1 MSGSPTLYPIQAL
14 SSSDQPLIS
23 ILSKSYRHSLHFPLR
38 KPPLCAEIS
47 QLDTNGMIMGE
58 RLNKKT
64 FLTKDLFFQSSTK
77 REGTSCT
84 NCATTTTTLWRRNTN
99 GEPVCNA
106 CGLYH
111 KLHNVSNCLFFLSS
125 LFSSNISFKERFPG
139 VEAHGSEEREHPDE
153 EPEVVDKVKEETFRD
168 RRLLPSRDRRSILR
182 VRSWDGRDGRDER
195 APVDQP
201 DGQLLPGPPQHGRLP
216 VHELVLHVRGS
227 NPPQPAP
234 QPLPPLSWHSLPVL
248 VGSEKV
254 AKFFEQI
261 YPQNLDLLVELSWF

>member
-1 MSGSPTLYPIQAL
+1 MCRNITVRHKWNDHGGKAEQK
-14 SSSDQPLIS
+14 DIS
-23 ILSKSYRHSLHFPLR
+23 
-38 KPPLCAEIS
+38 
-47 QLDTNGMIMGE
+47 
-58 RLNKKT
+58 NKRS
-64 FLTKDLFFQSSTK
+64 FFQSSTK

-111 KLHNVSNCLFFLSS
+111 KLHNVSDCLFFLSS
-125 LFSSNISFKERFPG
+125 LFSPNISFKERCPG

-182 VRSWDGRDGRDER
+182 VRSGDGGDGRDER

-216 VHELVLHVRGS
+216 VHELVLHVRCS
-227 NPPQPAP
+227 NPPQPAS
-234 QPLPPLSWHSLPVL
+234 QPLPPLSWHSLTVL
-248 VGSEKV
+248 VGSERV
-254 AKFFEQI
+254 AKFSSRYILRISTSWWNFLGSESPL
-261 YPQNLDLLVELSWF
+261 YPDSKCNGFVIRTIVVPSFDL